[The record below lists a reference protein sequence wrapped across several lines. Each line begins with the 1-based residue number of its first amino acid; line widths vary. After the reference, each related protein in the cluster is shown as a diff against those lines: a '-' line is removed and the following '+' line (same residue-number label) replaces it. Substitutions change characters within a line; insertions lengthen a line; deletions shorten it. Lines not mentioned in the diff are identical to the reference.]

1 MPAEMERARLMR
13 WVICAA
19 VVLAFAPSA
28 FAADLDDNL
37 DVLRGTETVGPAK
50 FTRWSGFYFGG
61 QASYSDASADFSKAT
76 QPLLAFSLRELAL
89 EADDMPSAWPVLGS
103 ATSRSTGFGGF
114 VGYNSQWQ
122 DLVLGIEAN
131 YTHSP
136 FSITGASFP
145 ISRVVSAGS
154 NLYSVNIDGSGSLN
168 ITDYGSLRARAGWIF
183 DNFLP
188 YGFAGFALGRGSYT
202 VTSFVSGQ
210 QSSATPP
217 AVPVIPCDPADVTTC
232 VGYSYGNGTSK
243 SGAFLYGYS
252 IGGGLEVALTSNIFL
267 RGEYEFIQFV
277 PIANISA
284 SISTV
289 RVGAGLKF

>member
-1 MPAEMERARLMR
+1 MR

-19 VVLAFAPSA
+19 VVLAFAPSVRGR
-28 FAADLDDNL
+28 FA
-37 DVLRGTETVGPAK
+37 RQPRCPPRPETVGPAK

-76 QPLLAFSLRELAL
+76 RPLLAFSLRELAL

-136 FSITGASFP
+136 LTIIRGASFP
-145 ISRVVSAGS
+145 ISRFVSARS
-154 NLYSVNIDGSGSLN
+154 NLFPSISTAAVLMN

-183 DNFLP
+183 GNFLP

-202 VTSFVSGQ
+202 VTSLVSGQ
-210 QSSATPP
+210 QSRRRQRRARHTLRPRH
-217 AVPVIPCDPADVTTC
+217 C
-232 VGYSYGNGTSK
+232 NN
-243 SGAFLYGYS
+243 LRR
-252 IGGGLEVALTSNIFL
+252 LFL
-267 RGEYEFIQFV
+267 RQRHLEER
-277 PIANISA
+277 
-284 SISTV
+284 
-289 RVGAGLKF
+289 RVSLWLFDRWRP